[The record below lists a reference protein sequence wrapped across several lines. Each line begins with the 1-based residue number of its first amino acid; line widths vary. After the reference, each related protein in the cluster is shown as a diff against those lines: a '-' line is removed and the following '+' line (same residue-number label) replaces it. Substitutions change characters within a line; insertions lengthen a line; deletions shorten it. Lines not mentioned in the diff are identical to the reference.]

1 MVAEHRAAVVSVE
14 LPMQPFWTLV
24 TLALVLLGAS
34 SGLNSV
40 AFAQT
45 LTLESAD
52 ELAADAET
60 LLQNQADLT
69 TTVAAL
75 EQALIAYNKLNDL
88 TGRIEVLERL
98 IHIHEQACQ
107 LDNAIVWAS
116 EQLSL
121 VNEEGSISPLEVVGW
136 SRRLGELLFT
146 TDQTDRLAEIYA
158 TAERYLIQRQRSAS
172 YLGDRLAASWLWGG
186 QADLVSS
193 HLSFLPAD
201 SVEARLLAERL
212 TALREQVAGIDSAN
226 NLYEDTIGL
235 NQPGVK
241 VGFLT
246 ESAQLSRQHNYT
258 YGEMR
263 ALTIL
268 GNLAFQAGDY
278 TQAAGHA
285 SRSWAI
291 AEQML
296 DSDLQRIAAIYLL
309 AKSEQAL
316 GNRERAIAHYSTILT
331 FQDAQNK
338 TSVDAWGVSFFQR
351 EIIEQLASLYREI
364 DQPETAA
371 RLDAKYRIE
380 TVRPSDAGS
389 SSRVV
394 FPPPAPQDPYRQPS
408 RSPVTQIGRR
418 RSPFLSSVA
427 QRHFPLNQM
436 CNSSEMDSQQP
447 FGLPPIFPNL

>member
-1 MVAEHRAAVVSVE
+1 M
-14 LPMQPFWTLV
+14 V

-121 VNEEGSISPLEVVGW
+121 VNKEGSISPLEVVGW

-146 TDQTDRLAEIYA
+146 TDQTDRLAEIYT

-296 DSDLQRIAAIYLL
+296 DSDLQRITAIYLL

-351 EIIEQLASLYREI
+351 EIIDQLASLYREI

-380 TVRPSDAGS
+380 TVQPSDAGS

-394 FPPPAPQDPYRQPS
+394 FPPPAPQDPYLQPS

-418 RSPFLSSVA
+418 RSPFLSPVA